1 MSVITKGKTFAN
13 GEQLTAGKLNQML
26 DAATFGSGATDNTKV
41 ALSGGR
47 LSIAPNAITLS
58 EVSAALLINLYPVG
72 SIYINAGVDTNPGT
86 LMGFG
91 TWERYGDGKL
101 IVSQD
106 STDSDFN
113 DLTDTGGSKTVTLT
127 NAQIPGHTHSGAAYY
142 KIDGGGQTDPSGET
156 ERTFFHEDSG
166 HTTTTGSDSSYG
178 RANLLTN
185 TGGGGTAPGG
195 GSHTNLQPYEVVY
208 MWKRTA

>member
-58 EVSAALLINLYPVG
+58 EVSSALLINLYPVG
-72 SIYINAGVDTNPGT
+72 SIYINAGVATNPGT

-156 ERTFFHEDSG
+156 ERTFFHENNG

>member
-58 EVSAALLINLYPVG
+58 EVSSALLINLYPVG
-72 SIYINAGVDTNPGT
+72 SIYINAGVATNPGT

-156 ERTFFHEDSG
+156 ERTFFHENNG

-195 GSHTNLQPYEVVY
+195 GSHDNMPPYVVAY

>member
-58 EVSAALLINLYPVG
+58 EVSAGLLINLYPVG
-72 SIYINAGVDTNPGT
+72 SIYINAGVATNPGT

-113 DLTDTGGSKTVTLT
+113 DLTDTGGDRDWE
-127 NAQIPGHTHSGAAYY
+127 TH
-142 KIDGGGQTDPSGET
+142 
-156 ERTFFHEDSG
+156 
-166 HTTTTGSDSSYG
+166 
-178 RANLLTN
+178 
-185 TGGGGTAPGG
+185 
-195 GSHTNLQPYEVVY
+195 
-208 MWKRTA
+208 

>member
-58 EVSAALLINLYPVG
+58 EVSSALLINLYPVG
-72 SIYINAGVDTNPGT
+72 SIYINAGVATNPGT

-127 NAQIPGHTHSGAAYY
+127 KEQSGLPSHFHEVGSTGSEENEPFSAQSTKNRRNHESGQHTTSNTSNMTQ
-142 KIDGGGQTDPSGET
+142 DGET
-156 ERTFFHEDSG
+156 RVHAGADAA
-166 HTTTTGSDSSYG
+166 SSHD
-178 RANLLTN
+178 NM
-185 TGGGGTAPGG
+185 P
-195 GSHTNLQPYEVVY
+195 PYVVAY